1 MALGF
6 ECDGCPEAIK
16 NGRVVCYG
24 LKKGVVFRRVY
35 IVDPIT
41 ISLYW
46 AFGLLYKKELVI
58 GFTRPID
65 KTTPM
70 VGIISLYG
78 F

>member
-1 MALGF
+1 MF
-6 ECDGCPEAIK
+6 VCPEAIK
-16 NGRVVCYG
+16 NGRVVRYG
-24 LKKGVVFRRVY
+24 IRKGVVFRKVY

-46 AFGLLYKKELVI
+46 AFRLLYKKEFII

-70 VGIISLYG
+70 VGIIGLYG